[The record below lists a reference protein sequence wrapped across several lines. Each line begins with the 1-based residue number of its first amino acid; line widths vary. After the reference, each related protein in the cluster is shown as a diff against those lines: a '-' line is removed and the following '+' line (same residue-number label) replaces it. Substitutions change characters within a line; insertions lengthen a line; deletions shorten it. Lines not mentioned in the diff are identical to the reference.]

1 MRRDHMNEP
10 NQTEQQMERPR
21 TRIIIN
27 LEENG
32 AVTPEFEGVNPYMVP
47 TILRKVAKLVENGL
61 IDGP

>member
-1 MRRDHMNEP
+1 MDEEPKNE
-10 NQTEQQMERPR
+10 QKV
-21 TRIIIN
+21 RIIIN
-27 LEENG
+27 LADNG